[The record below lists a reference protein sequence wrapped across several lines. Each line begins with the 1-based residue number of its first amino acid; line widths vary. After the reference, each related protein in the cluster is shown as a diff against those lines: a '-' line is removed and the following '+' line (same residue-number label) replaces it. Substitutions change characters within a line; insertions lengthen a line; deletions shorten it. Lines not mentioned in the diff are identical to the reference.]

1 MTDSLNERHRLSLE
15 DYKKYKKELREKYN
29 KCNINNLFT
38 SLYYEYFD
46 DNIAQ
51 KLNRKHAFYFDIAA
65 KIAQNSNMYQKHGA
79 LIVYKKTI
87 ISSGTNNYLLKSS
100 KKYSTHAE
108 ISAINKVKNKKQLS
122 ECEMYIVRIGPDKFN
137 NMLKYS
143 KPCINCQNYI
153 NKYNIKKIYYSTNY
167 EYDSIVSSSESN
179 SDSE

>member
-1 MTDSLNERHRLSLE
+1 M
-15 DYKKYKKELREKYN
+15 
-29 KCNINNLFT
+29 
-38 SLYYEYFD
+38 
-46 DNIAQ
+46 
-51 KLNRKHAFYFDIAA
+51 
-65 KIAQNSNMYQKHGA
+65 
-79 LIVYKKTI
+79 
-87 ISSGTNNYLLKSS
+87 LKSS

-122 ECEMYIVRIGPDKFN
+122 ECEMYIVRIGPDKLN

-179 SDSE
+179 SDTE